1 EEEGAAAF
9 GRVEEAAQV
18 LLRFADVFADDGRE
32 VDAVE
37 VEAEGVGEDL
47 GGHRLARAALAG
59 EEHAESEPAAV
70 ACFEAPVAQDA
81 PALLDGVDDAP
92 EEGRLRLGE
101 HEIGPGGAR
110 LDAPGEGVEARSGG
124 EAAGI
129 PQRLVCWV
137 APLPGVALT
146 GWAPR

>member
-1 EEEGAAAF
+1 QVVDLDVGVAVVAVLDLAPLAAEGVRLVEEAEGAAAF

-70 ACFEAPVAQDA
+70 A
-81 PALLDGVDDAP
+81 
-92 EEGRLRLGE
+92 
-101 HEIGPGGAR
+101 
-110 LDAPGEGVEARSGG
+110 
-124 EAAGI
+124 
-129 PQRLVCWV
+129 
-137 APLPGVALT
+137 
-146 GWAPR
+146 